1 MPEFANR
8 ITRSLS
14 DKLGERP
21 SALDFIPEAQHAAVR
36 AGTANANLTSAM
48 QSGLN
53 AVASAG
59 GGVLYLPWGVYPV
72 MDLTIPGNVFLQG
85 DGAART
91 ILKRIG
97 NLAAGRGVLNFAG
110 AKSGC
115 GELAIDGQVTTP
127 ATALY
132 SSLSDPS
139 ASPLIANSSIR
150 IHPGAADLTL
160 FRCRIFHT
168 GGYAVHIDARTANVY
183 RVEIIEPHLH
193 DNRSFLFGATA
204 GSEIYGSWTGG
215 ILAQGDGL
223 TNSYGVRGLTV
234 RDGRF
239 RRGTGNQVWS
249 HLYGF
254 GTLHTDVKIQGC
266 TFEDIGRDGIMLGGV
281 VGGDIAGNFFRRI
294 GYICTDDASAGIPR
308 WINGQ
313 WAVGLD
319 TAGLTRGVSYRG
331 NSFVSCYG
339 AAMDLDGFAEGV
351 VSDNTVIVPAAGEPE
366 YTEDAIASWAGNY
379 CYGAQTSNTNNLAD
393 AAVGV
398 RVTGNRFR
406 NCGFGAI
413 RMYAS
418 RRGTVAGNTIEHPA
432 TASVAPII
440 LGNIGSGANQRAYA
454 NTVTDNDIHY
464 SPATITASVQEDP
477 NGFAFS
483 ASDSNRVYGNRLHGT
498 NTFEFLRAAT
508 SGSRT
513 AREFASNK
521 SGLATESKTT
531 LQREDGYLRAYWT
544 NGSITK
550 SVLSLLDQAALSGG
564 GSGGP
569 LLNISLD
576 AVGGVIATGAR
587 TSSAFDDAV
596 LSSKFYADGFLALA
610 ATTFAAA
617 EANLLADTVGLIRYN
632 ATTKAFEQSTSASAG
647 ARVWTPFEPSRWSVL
662 GADIYRSSGRV
673 TLGSS
678 IPASLLTLRAN
689 TDDGL
694 TITNNTQTGVYFVS
708 SYGGPTVG
716 ATSNH
721 PLVFITNNAARGRI
735 TDAGNWLVGA
745 NTEDASGARL
755 QIAGFARATVGF
767 ATPSTNTD
775 AIQATGGGVTARF
788 LIGTRSL
795 TLVGDTAANAGVSG
809 LGQGRIYFDSTAN
822 RFRISENG
830 GAFQDLTGAGVTSLA
845 GTANQV
851 SVSAATGAVTLSLP
865 QNIHSGAQPTFDGLS
880 ISAYLYTKGGAGGNG
895 SQSHLPLAGGDG
907 RNYIRGGT
915 VLADGGGNVLVA
927 TNVDD
932 GSGARLQIN
941 GFARAITG
949 FATPSSAT
957 DAIQASSGGVTARF
971 LIGTRSLTL
980 VGDTAANAGVS
991 GLGQG
996 RIYFDSSTNKFRV
1009 SENGAAFQDLTGPGV
1024 ISLAGTANQVIVSA
1038 ATGAV
1043 TLSLPQS
1050 IHTAASPTFGGATIN
1065 GNVGIGTPLAQTL
1078 LTVGSYVAGT
1088 GEATTRG
1095 YIQIQDPNEA
1105 ATIDGSRGLEFKSS
1119 PSGAGYGYKL
1129 GTVAGVNLAI
1139 GYRQNSATFTELVR
1153 INNSGNVLIGTTA
1166 QVNFLNGL
1174 QISKGATDP
1183 QAEAGSLLLTGAST
1197 AHRLALG
1204 YSSTYSAAWV
1214 QSVLNGVAPT
1224 ALLLNPLGGNVGIG
1238 TTAPQAAVDVATG
1251 GLHVRGVQYATS
1263 GSVVEVQKPSSTIGT
1278 ISMISNGATR
1288 ALGDMRVYGSPV
1300 SLWPGGLLALTATAA
1315 GNVGIGTPD
1324 PAGKLHIA
1332 GTPLSISAIYQ
1343 DGADRP
1349 SLGLTGHYPQIV
1361 LMSQVANPNH
1371 GPTIMLG
1378 SKNSGDN
1385 GNKHWSIGT
1394 SGQDS
1399 TFLDIG
1405 YHSGADFNPH
1415 SGIRSYNGLTCLTL
1429 LSNGNVLV
1437 ATTNDDGSGAKLQV
1451 NGFVRAASGFSTPSA
1466 NTDALQAPSGGVTA
1480 RFLIGTRSLTLT
1492 ADTAANAG
1500 LSAAGQGRIYYDSGT
1515 NKFRV
1520 SENGGPFQDLTG
1532 LGVTS
1537 LTGTANQVNVS
1548 AAAGAVTLSLPQNVH
1563 TGAAPTFDGLTL
1575 ASYFYTRGGTAGNG
1589 AQTHLPWPGDFRN
1602 YIRGTTIMG
1611 DTGGNVLVATSTDD
1625 GSGARLQINGFARAI
1640 TGFATP
1646 SSATDAL
1653 QAPSGGVTAR
1663 FLIGTRSL
1671 TLAADTSANAGLSGS
1686 GQGRIYFDSTSNKF
1700 RVSENGGAYAD
1711 LLSTAG
1717 VTSLTGTANQVN
1729 VSASTGAVT
1738 LSLPQNIHAAA
1749 SPTFGGLVV
1758 NGAFRV
1764 GSVAG
1769 LGSVDGNTTL
1779 SAGQNMVY
1787 QVATSGAALT
1797 WNANT
1802 NGGNANTVMARLQPR
1817 QDTSANYNLDVF
1829 CGSWNNNN
1837 SPGSALAT
1845 FQSTGNVGLNETN
1858 PRQRLHVFG
1867 QGLFTASPASYDPGD
1882 AAGSAVRVG
1891 YQAGSDFGYVI
1902 ANNTGVSGKKL
1913 VVGGSTI
1920 EYWLS
1925 GAAAHVMNASGNLL
1939 IATLVDDSSGAKLQ
1953 VNGFARAITG
1963 FATPSSATD
1972 AIQATV
1978 GGVTARFLVGT
1989 RSLTLTADTAAN
2001 AGLSAAGQGR
2011 IFYDSGTNKFRVSE
2025 NGGAYVDLASGNYW
2039 RQSAWS
2045 LTNADEWPT
2054 YVFVRDGSA
2063 NWDEGIIKGASNRSK
2078 LGAVSAIWGP
2088 HLGTNNSFG
2097 VFSSGW
2103 DNLFEVRG
2111 GSGNVWIKGN
2121 VGMGT
2126 ASVTAISSNAPR
2138 LEVVGSTRT
2147 TWGHGQN
2154 ALFILPAANN
2164 GASNGDAGIYLWISE
2179 PGHTWTGAG
2188 IGRNMYNWFNWPR
2201 VNLSL
2206 SGQMIRFGEG
2216 TDITFTSESVAGN
2229 RYYPL
2234 TLVEDRVLVATQSD
2248 NGSGAKLQV
2257 AGGVTAAP
2265 FNATA
2270 TGAAIA
2276 FQTSNGS
2283 YQVDGNG
2290 NISGSGSASLS
2301 QGYRVGGT
2309 FVIDSSRNATNL
2321 ASATA
2326 AGVFQSQ
2333 ASGGNIAFQTTNFAF
2348 QVDGNGNISGSG
2360 SANLSQGFRV
2370 GGTFVID
2377 SSRNATNLASA
2388 TAAGVFQSQATG
2400 GNIAFQT
2407 TNFNFQVNGNGVVSS
2422 AGGINVSGVTCINTS
2437 RQFVGYGVDVSF
2449 YGVSAGGYNVF
2460 GGYVGQTWNV
2470 SGSFT
2475 INGAAYSTLVFRG
2488 GILVSAW

>member
-8 ITRSLS
+8 IARSLS
-14 DKLGERP
+14 DKLGEQP

-36 AGTANANLTSAM
+36 AGTASADLTSAI
-48 QSGLN
+48 QNGLN

-59 GGVLYLPWGVYPV
+59 GGVLYLPWGVYPL
-72 MDLTIPGNVFLQG
+72 MDLTVPPNVFLQG

-91 ILKRIG
+91 ILKRTG
-97 NLAAGRGVLNFAG
+97 NLPAGRGVLNFAG

-150 IHPGAADLTL
+150 VHPGASDITL

-204 GSEIYGSWTGG
+204 GNEIYGSWTGG

-223 TNSYGVRGLTV
+223 TNNSGVRGLTV
-234 RDGRF
+234 RDGRL

-254 GTLHTDVKIQGC
+254 GTLHTDFRIQGC

-294 GYICTDDASAGIPR
+294 GYICTDDGSAGVPR

-351 VSDNTVIVPAAGEPE
+351 VSDNTVIVPAVGEPE

-379 CYGAQTSNTNNLAD
+379 CYGVQTSNTNNLSD
-393 AAVGV
+393 AAIGV

-406 NCGFGAI
+406 NCGLGAV

-418 RRGTVAGNTIEHPA
+418 RRGAVSGNTIEHPA
-432 TASVAPII
+432 GATVAPIV

-464 SPATITASVQEDP
+464 SPAAITASVQEDP

-483 ASDSNRVYGNRLHGT
+483 GSDINRVYGNRLHGT

-521 SGLATESKTT
+521 SGLAAESKTT

-544 NGSITK
+544 NGSVTK

-632 ATTKAFEQSTSASAG
+632 ATTKTFEQSTLASAG

-673 TLGSS
+673 TIGSS
-678 IPASLLTLRAN
+678 LPGSLLTLRAN

-694 TITNNTQTGVYFVS
+694 TVTNNTQTGVYFVS
-708 SYGGPTVG
+708 SYGGPAFG
-716 ATSNH
+716 STSAH
-721 PLVFITNNAARGRI
+721 PLVFLTNNAARGRI
-735 TDAGNWLVGA
+735 TDAGNWLIGA
-745 NTEDASGARL
+745 NTDDASGARL
-755 QIAGFARATVGF
+755 QIAGFARATIGF

-775 AIQATGGGVTARF
+775 AIQATVGGVTARF

-809 LGQGRIYFDSTAN
+809 LGQGRIYFDSSTN

-830 GAFQDLTGAGVTSLA
+830 GAFQDLTGAGVTSLT

-851 SVSAATGAVTLSLP
+851 NVSSATGAVTLSLP

-880 ISAYLYTKGGAGGNG
+880 ISTYLYTKGGAGGNG
-895 SQSHLPLAGGDG
+895 SQTHLPLAGGDG

-932 GSGARLQIN
+932 GSGARLQVN
-941 GFARAITG
+941 SFVRAITG
-949 FATPSSAT
+949 FATPSANT
-957 DAIQASSGGVTARF
+957 DAIQV
-971 LIGTRSLTL
+971 
-980 VGDTAANAGVS
+980 
-991 GLGQG
+991 
-996 RIYFDSSTNKFRV
+996 
-1009 SENGAAFQDLTGPGV
+1009 
-1024 ISLAGTANQVIVSA
+1024 
-1038 ATGAV
+1038 
-1043 TLSLPQS
+1043 
-1050 IHTAASPTFGGATIN
+1050 
-1065 GNVGIGTPLAQTL
+1065 
-1078 LTVGSYVAGT
+1078 
-1088 GEATTRG
+1088 
-1095 YIQIQDPNEA
+1095 
-1105 ATIDGSRGLEFKSS
+1105 
-1119 PSGAGYGYKL
+1119 
-1129 GTVAGVNLAI
+1129 
-1139 GYRQNSATFTELVR
+1139 
-1153 INNSGNVLIGTTA
+1153 
-1166 QVNFLNGL
+1166 
-1174 QISKGATDP
+1174 
-1183 QAEAGSLLLTGAST
+1183 
-1197 AHRLALG
+1197 
-1204 YSSTYSAAWV
+1204 
-1214 QSVLNGVAPT
+1214 
-1224 ALLLNPLGGNVGIG
+1224 
-1238 TTAPQAAVDVATG
+1238 
-1251 GLHVRGVQYATS
+1251 
-1263 GSVVEVQKPSSTIGT
+1263 
-1278 ISMISNGATR
+1278 
-1288 ALGDMRVYGSPV
+1288 
-1300 SLWPGGLLALTATAA
+1300 
-1315 GNVGIGTPD
+1315 
-1324 PAGKLHIA
+1324 
-1332 GTPLSISAIYQ
+1332 
-1343 DGADRP
+1343 
-1349 SLGLTGHYPQIV
+1349 
-1361 LMSQVANPNH
+1361 
-1371 GPTIMLG
+1371 
-1378 SKNSGDN
+1378 
-1385 GNKHWSIGT
+1385 
-1394 SGQDS
+1394 
-1399 TFLDIG
+1399 
-1405 YHSGADFNPH
+1405 
-1415 SGIRSYNGLTCLTL
+1415 
-1429 LSNGNVLV
+1429 
-1437 ATTNDDGSGAKLQV
+1437 
-1451 NGFVRAASGFSTPSA
+1451 
-1466 NTDALQAPSGGVTA
+1466 PSGGVTA

-1492 ADTAANAG
+1492 AESAANAG
-1500 LSAAGQGRIYYDSGT
+1500 LSAIGQGRLYFDSST
-1515 NKFRV
+1515 NRFRV

-1532 LGVTS
+1532 IGVTS
-1537 LTGTANQVNVS
+1537 LAGTANQVNVS
-1548 AAAGAVTLSLPQNVH
+1548 AATGAVTLSLPQNVH

-1575 ASYFYTRGGTAGNG
+1575 ASYLYTRGGTAGNG
-1589 AQTHLPWPGDFRN
+1589 AQTHLPWPGDSRN
-1602 YIRGTTIMG
+1602 YIRGTTVIG
-1611 DTGGNVLVATSTDD
+1611 DTGGNVLVATSADD

-1671 TLAADTSANAGLSGS
+1671 TL
-1686 GQGRIYFDSTSNKF
+1686 
-1700 RVSENGGAYAD
+1700 
-1711 LLSTAG
+1711 
-1717 VTSLTGTANQVN
+1717 
-1729 VSASTGAVT
+1729 
-1738 LSLPQNIHAAA
+1738 
-1749 SPTFGGLVV
+1749 
-1758 NGAFRV
+1758 
-1764 GSVAG
+1764 
-1769 LGSVDGNTTL
+1769 
-1779 SAGQNMVY
+1779 
-1787 QVATSGAALT
+1787 
-1797 WNANT
+1797 
-1802 NGGNANTVMARLQPR
+1802 
-1817 QDTSANYNLDVF
+1817 
-1829 CGSWNNNN
+1829 
-1837 SPGSALAT
+1837 
-1845 FQSTGNVGLNETN
+1845 
-1858 PRQRLHVFG
+1858 
-1867 QGLFTASPASYDPGD
+1867 
-1882 AAGSAVRVG
+1882 
-1891 YQAGSDFGYVI
+1891 
-1902 ANNTGVSGKKL
+1902 
-1913 VVGGSTI
+1913 
-1920 EYWLS
+1920 
-1925 GAAAHVMNASGNLL
+1925 
-1939 IATLVDDSSGAKLQ
+1939 
-1953 VNGFARAITG
+1953 
-1963 FATPSSATD
+1963 
-1972 AIQATV
+1972 
-1978 GGVTARFLVGT
+1978 
-1989 RSLTLTADTAAN
+1989 TADTAAN
-2001 AGLSAAGQGR
+2001 AGLAAVGQGR
-2011 IFYDSGTNKFRVSE
+2011 IYYDSGTNKFRVSE

-2045 LTNADEWPT
+2045 QANVDEWPT
-2054 YVFVRDGSA
+2054 YVFVREGSA
-2063 NWDEGIIKGASNRSK
+2063 NWDEGIIKGGSNRSR
-2078 LGAVSAIWGP
+2078 LGAINAIWGP
-2088 HLGTNNSFG
+2088 HLGANNSFG
-2097 VFSSGW
+2097 VFSTGW

-2111 GSGNVWIKGN
+2111 GSGNVAIKGSVSIGGSSNPAVLGVLGGSTQATSLATSRSLAVTSIQTLNTSGWLLTTFMSGNSPSMQVVDQAASAAGNFNLMPYGGN
-2121 VGMGT
+2121 VGIGTGSSSPGLKLDVRGVGTAGNTLWLQTLFNTESSYSINSGTGILFQYGGGHVQGGISGNIEQHINGGRGYLSFRTTTDGGATLPERMRITADGNTGIGTSSAANNRLHIVGGSLCVNPTNQGEHHAVGGIGIVHGGSGVPNRALQIFPASDNNPSYAIQAGRASGNWYWWTYGVNTDNSFRLARGADSITGNDFVITAGGNVGIGT
-2126 ASVTAISSNAPR
+2126 ASPTASSTSTAR

-2147 TWGHGQN
+2147 TLLHGQN

-2164 GASNGDAGIYLWISE
+2164 GAANGDAGLYLWISE
-2179 PGHTWTGAG
+2179 PWVSWTGAA
-2188 IGRNMYNWFNWPR
+2188 IARNITNAPNLPR

-2206 SGQMIRFGEG
+2206 SGQMMRFDEG
-2216 TDITFTSESVAGN
+2216 TGILFTSESVAGN

-2248 NGSGAKLQV
+2248 NGSGAKLQI

-2283 YQVDGNG
+2283 FQVDGNG
-2290 NISGSGSASLS
+2290 NISGSGSANLSQGYRIGGTFVIDSSRNATNLASATAAGVFQSQASGGSIAFQTANFAFQVDGNGNISGSGSANLS

-2360 SANLSQGFRV
+2360 SANLSQGYRV

-2388 TAAGVFQSQATG
+2388 TAAGVFQSQASG
-2400 GNIAFQT
+2400 GSIAFQT
-2407 TNFNFQVNGNGVVSS
+2407 TNFNFQVNGNGVVST

-2437 RQFVGYGVDVSF
+2437 RQFVGYGVDVSYF
-2449 YGVSAGGYNVF
+2449 GISAGGYNVY

-2475 INGAAYSTLVFRG
+2475 INGASYSTLVFRG